1 MSDTAA
7 SPTPATGPRTPRFAA
22 LILLRNLRLVV
33 KLPLLVTGVAFLA
46 ACLVSITAYLDARD
60 ILDDQVARQ
69 QDSLVHT
76 FAESLHKELVSIEA
90 SLTAQG
96 TNPTVLAAANS
107 FALAWDATE
116 GDAQQ
121 VLRTAYITGNPN
133 PVERRAELTTTGT
146 GTQYD
151 IMHTKYHPYFRS
163 LMGAQDLLDILLVD
177 RGGRIIYSAAKT
189 ETFAAQ
195 LTDGALSDT
204 PLARA
209 VRDATAQGI
218 PEFADFDGAL
228 TAERDA
234 AMAIGLHDRSGTQ
247 VGTLVYL
254 LRHNWIDA
262 LLRSNGDMGKT
273 SDAYVIGPDG
283 RMRSSARFPD
293 APDWLEP
300 APRLEAVEAAMEDAE
315 VNMLASTGL
324 HGRRALVTAEAL
336 TFGHTRWV
344 VVVQQ
349 AEEELLSP
357 LIRLRNSMILQL
369 AGMMAVIALIGWF
382 AGRSISKPFTVLG
395 QRLRAMASGDYASPI
410 PFTHRGEDVGDLARN
425 LENLRNRLATA
436 EGERTAR
443 DQQAAEQQVV
453 VDRLSAGIAELAAGN
468 LTAEITAPFA
478 SDYEGLRR
486 GFNNALT
493 RLNETIT
500 SLVGAAS
507 EIDSNAREV
516 ENASND
522 LSQKAIEQ
530 AANLEETAAAIT
542 ELSASVKSTA
552 DSASDADR
560 VMARAR
566 EDAETSG
573 RVVGHAMTAMDQ
585 ISGSSQK
592 ITQVTSVI
600 EDLAFQTN
608 LLALNAGVEAARAG
622 EAGRGFAVVASEVR
636 ALAQRSSEAAK
647 EINALISESAE
658 NVVNGVDLVD
668 KAGKSFESLISDF
681 EKVSASVSTI
691 AAAAREQSAGLEE
704 INTAVDQLDGVTQKN
719 AAVAT
724 QVHGTGKVM
733 VNEAAKLN
741 QIAASFRIVSGG
753 PLPTRREL
761 ATRPAA
767 AAQQVVNAP
776 GMTAPADD
784 SWAEF

>member
-1 MSDTAA
+1 MTDIAGSSTTTDAGRR
-7 SPTPATGPRTPRFAA
+7 GPLPSRA
-22 LILLRNLRLVV
+22 ILGNLRLVV
-33 KLPLLVTGVAFLA
+33 KLPLLVTGVALLA
-46 ACLVSITAYLDARD
+46 ACVVSATAYVDARA
-60 ILDDQVARQ
+60 ILDEQVSQ
-69 QDSLVHT
+69 QQGSLVETYADAIHD
-76 FAESLHKELVSIEA
+76 ELTEVDA
-90 SLTAQG
+90 SLAAQG
-96 TNPTVLAAANS
+96 ANPTVLAAASS
-107 FALAWDATE
+107 FALAWGALE
-116 GDAQQ
+116 GDPGQ
-121 VLRTAYITGNPN
+121 VLRREYITENPN
-133 PVERRAELTTTGT
+133 PPQRRDELTSTATGS
-146 GTQYD
+146 QYD
-151 IMHTKYHPYFRS
+151 FMHAKYHPYFRS
-163 LMGAQDLLDILLVD
+163 LMKARGLLDIVIA
-177 RGGRIIYSAAKT
+177 GRDGTVLYSAAK
-189 ETFAAQ
+189 EESFGLPLSGGSLAA
-195 LTDGALSDT
+195 S
-204 PLARA
+204 PLANA
-209 VRDATAQGI
+209 VRAAAGADG
-218 PEFADFDGAL
+218 PRFADFDGAL
-228 TAERDA
+228 PAHPDA
-234 AMAIGLHDRSGTQ
+234 AMAIALYDRTGAQ
-247 VGTLVYL
+247 VGTLAYVL
-254 LRHNWIDA
+254 SHRWIDA
-262 LLRSNGDMGKT
+262 QLRANGDVGDT
-273 SDAYVIGPDG
+273 GDAYVIGPDG
-283 RMRSSARFPD
+283 RMRSGSRFPQ
-293 APDWLEP
+293 APAWLEP
-300 APRLEAVEAAMEDAE
+300 APKLAAVDRAFEGVAVNRMET
-315 VNMLASTGL
+315 TGL
-324 HGRRALVTAEAL
+324 HGAPALLTAQVMS
-336 TFGHTRWV
+336 FGDARWA

-349 AEEELLSP
+349 AEAELMAP
-357 LIRLRNSMILQL
+357 LDDLRSAMILQL
-369 AGMMAVIALIGWF
+369 AGMMAVIALIGWL
-382 AGRSISKPFTVLG
+382 AGRAISRPFSQLG
-395 QRLRAMASGDYASPI
+395 ARLTGMSRGDYASPI
-410 PFTHRGEDVGDLARN
+410 PFTTRGEDVGDLARS
-425 LENLRNRLATA
+425 LENLCDRLTEAQA
-436 EGERTAR
+436 ERMTR
-443 DQQAAEQQVV
+443 DRQAAEQQVV

-468 LTAEITAPFA
+468 LTAEIASPFA
-478 SDYEGLRR
+478 SEYEGLRR
-486 GFNNALT
+486 GFNDALT

-530 AANLEETAAAIT
+530 AASLEETAAAIT

-647 EINALISESAE
+647 EINALINESAE

-681 EKVSASVSTI
+681 ERVSASVSSI

-741 QIAASFRIVSGG
+741 QIAASFRIAPGNTPVIRHGAPSRMAM
-753 PLPTRREL
+753 PR
-761 ATRPAA
+761 
-767 AAQQVVNAP
+767 QVVNAP
-776 GMTAPADD
+776 PAESPVDD